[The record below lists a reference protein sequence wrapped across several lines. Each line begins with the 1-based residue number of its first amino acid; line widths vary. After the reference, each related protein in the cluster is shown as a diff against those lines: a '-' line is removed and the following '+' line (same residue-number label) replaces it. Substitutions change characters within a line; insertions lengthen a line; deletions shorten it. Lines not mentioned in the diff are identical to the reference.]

1 MKRVPID
8 LFELYKFTLDG
19 GNYQTFVDKYDEK
32 YDALQIDGF
41 EFAPTQIGYTFSQ
54 LISQTGA
61 TTLPAYVDPES
72 PGYERMMGEAKGVS
86 NNIPTQK
93 SFYSLNRT
101 IVRDKMQLIQQYGWS
116 VMNSEMREVFL
127 GMLDEST
134 DGLIQGYYNAL
145 THQRMQ
151 IVSNGKFVIDINN
164 NPRGL
169 KGIEIGF
176 GIEAN
181 HFETLSGT
189 ARWWTNN
196 DGSMTTEGTAA
207 DPIQYLKDKLEAIE
221 DTFHVSAPMQV
232 EMSKKLFKK
241 FINHSKVRAK
251 IGLVLMPTLDAA
263 GQLAYANIQSEEV
276 IKANVEAM
284 IGAPIVV
291 RDTYAWVDKPDAT
304 NHTLIQFKV
313 ENFNPKNVAFVPQ
326 GKLGYIQGVTPLT
339 LGYEANKVAFHNGR
353 RLVLSQRAN
362 PETHSIYIESE
373 AAQICVPSVPQ
384 AMFISTVTA

>member
-1 MKRVPID
+1 MKRVPQD
-8 LFELYKFTLDG
+8 LFELYKFALDG
-19 GNYQTFVDKYDEK
+19 GNYQTFVDKYDQK
-32 YDALQIDGF
+32 YDTLEIDGF
-41 EFAPTQIGYTFSQ
+41 DFAPTQIGYTFSQ
-54 LISQTGA
+54 LISSVGA

-72 PGYERMMGEAKGVS
+72 PGYERMMGEAKGIS
-86 NNIPTQK
+86 DNIPTQK

-101 IVRDKMQLIQQYGWS
+101 IVREKMQLIQQYGWD
-116 VMNSEMREVFL
+116 VMNNDMRNIFL

-145 THQRMQ
+145 THQRMR

-176 GIEAN
+176 GIPAN
-181 HFETLSGT
+181 HFDTLTTT
-189 ARWWTNN
+189 ARWWTNT
-196 DGSMTTEGTAA
+196 DMTTEGTAS
-207 DPIQYLKDKLEAIE
+207 DPIQYMKDKLDAIE
-221 DTFHVSAPMQV
+221 DDFHISVPMKV

-251 IGLVLMPTLDAA
+251 VGLVLMPTLDAA

-276 IKANVEAM
+276 IKAHVEAF

-291 RDTYAWVDKPDAT
+291 RDTYAWVDKPDAV
-304 NHTLIQFKV
+304 NHTLTQDKV
-313 ENFNPKNVAFVPQ
+313 ENFNPKNIAFVPQ
-326 GKLGYIQGVTPLT
+326 GKLGNIMGVTPLT
-339 LGYEANKVAFHNGR
+339 LGYEADKVAFHNGG
-353 RLVLSQRAN
+353 RLALSQRAN
-362 PETHSIYIESE
+362 PQTHSIYIESE